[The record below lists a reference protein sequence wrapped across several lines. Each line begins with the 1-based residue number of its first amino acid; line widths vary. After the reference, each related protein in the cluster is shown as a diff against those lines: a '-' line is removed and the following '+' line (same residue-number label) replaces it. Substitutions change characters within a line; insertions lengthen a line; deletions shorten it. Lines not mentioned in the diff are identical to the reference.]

1 VDLDLTP
8 DQEALVDAARAV
20 LAATCSPG
28 AARARTE
35 ALLAGRPRP
44 ADPLWARAVEL
55 GWCALAVPEAHGGLG
70 LGAVEAALLAEE
82 LGRALAPGPLLP
94 TLAVLTPALRE
105 SAAAESPAA
114 AVAGERLAAVASGA
128 CTGTLAVAEAG
139 GALDP
144 AVWRTTAVATTGGA
158 VRLTGEKEMVWEAPT
173 CGELVVG
180 AVAPD
185 GEPGVYLVPAAA
197 ATVTEVATVDGSR
210 TFARVRLD
218 GVEVPADR
226 VLAPP
231 GPGSGVLERV
241 VQHATLAAAMDA
253 VGAAT
258 AAFEAT
264 VAYAREREQFG
275 RPIGSFQAIKHKAAD
290 MLVALERARA
300 LGRFA
305 ALCVAEDD
313 DRRALAVAMAKAAAG
328 DVAARVGRETIQVH
342 GGIGFTWEHDAHLY
356 VRRLLADDALFGTA
370 PAQRARVADLLGV

>member
-1 VDLDLTP
+1 MDLDLTP
-8 DQEALVDAARAV
+8 DQEALVEAARAV
-20 LAATCSPG
+20 LTAECPPA

-35 ALLAGRPRP
+35 ALLARHPRP
-44 ADPLWARAVEL
+44 PDLLWDRAVEL
-55 GWCALAVPEAHGGLG
+55 GWCALAVPEAHGGVG
-70 LGAVEAALLAEE
+70 LGAVETALLAEE

-94 TLAVLTPALRE
+94 TLAALTPALRE
-105 SAAAESPAA
+105 SAEAESPAA
-114 AVAGERLAAVASGA
+114 AVAGERLAAVATGA

-139 GALDP
+139 GTLDP
-144 AVWRTTAVATTGGA
+144 AAWRTTAVPTTGGS
-158 VRLTGEKEMVWEAPT
+158 VRLSGEKEMVWEAPT

-180 AVAPD
+180 AVDPD

-197 ATVTEVATVDGSR
+197 TTVEEVATADGSR

-218 GVEVPADR
+218 GVEVTADR

-231 GPGSGVLERV
+231 GPGAGVLERV
-241 VQHATLAAAMDA
+241 VQHATLAVAMDA
-253 VGAAT
+253 VGAAA

-275 RPIGSFQAIKHKAAD
+275 RPIGAFQAIKHKAAD

-305 ALCVAEDD
+305 ALCVAEGDG
-313 DRRALAVAMAKAAAG
+313 RRALAVAMAKAAAG
-328 DVAARVGRETIQVH
+328 DAGAKVGRETIQVH

-356 VRRLLADDALFGTA
+356 VRRLLADDALFGPA
-370 PAQRARVADLLGV
+370 PAQRARVADLLGL